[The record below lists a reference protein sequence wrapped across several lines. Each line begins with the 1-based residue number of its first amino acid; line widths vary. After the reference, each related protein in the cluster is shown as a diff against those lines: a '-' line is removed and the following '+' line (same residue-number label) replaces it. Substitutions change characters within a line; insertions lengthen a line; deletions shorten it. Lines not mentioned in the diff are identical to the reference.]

1 MSAEQSLEAEFL
13 CDGVVTTHFSYSRLF
28 EKLAIARCKPVILMA
43 LARLNGE
50 EGDVTPT
57 ALLVFGSDLDIN
69 VFNGGS
75 SL

>member
-1 MSAEQSLEAEFL
+1 
-13 CDGVVTTHFSYSRLF
+13 
-28 EKLAIARCKPVILMA
+28 LAIARCKPVILMA

-57 ALLVFGSDLDIN
+57 ALLVFGSDLDMN